1 MRINIKF
8 PAVKSQS
15 KEFKQQLQLEQ
26 EQHQIQKFSSTEIWY
41 ILTQSSTDSKQP
53 LLQLTLDLKDYI
65 RRFKKYTYMYIYIGF
80 GIGHVTTIA

>member
-26 EQHQIQKFSSTEIWY
+26 EQHQIQKFSSTEI
-41 ILTQSSTDSKQP
+41 
-53 LLQLTLDLKDYI
+53 
-65 RRFKKYTYMYIYIGF
+65 
-80 GIGHVTTIA
+80 

>member
-1 MRINIKF
+1 MRTNIKF

-41 ILTQSSTDSKQP
+41 TLNESSTDSKQP
-53 LLQLTLDLKDYI
+53 LLQFTLDLKDYI
-65 RRFKKYTYMYIYIGF
+65 RRFNIYIYIYIGF
-80 GIGHVTTIA
+80 GIGHVTMIA